1 MNKEVPMTRNAIP
14 LKRRSFLK
22 WSAAGLAGAA
32 VSPLSAGQPGD
43 FPAAAPAAQKKE
55 VIVRTLGR
63 TGLKLPVV
71 SLGVMNSNNT
81 DLIRAALDRGIV
93 MLDTAHGYQR
103 GTNEVVIGEVIK
115 GRPRD
120 SFIIATKVPAPGR
133 DRRTGAIPADAEA
146 GPFLEMFATSLKR
159 LGLEHVDILYQ
170 HNVLARDQALFEPVL
185 NALQKIRKEGRAR
198 FIGVTTH
205 GNEPEVIRAAI
216 EAKVHDV
223 VLTAYNFRQD
233 HRDEVRKAIAEAA
246 GAGIGIV
253 AMKTLAGAYWDKEKQ
268 QPINTKAALKW
279 ALNDTNVSTAIP
291 GMTTFDQL
299 EEDLAVMTDLILTEQ
314 ELGDLKM
321 EIQGGL
327 YCQHCR
333 QCLPGCRQ
341 GLPVPDLMRSYM
353 YAYGYRNPGLAQ
365 ELLSELDVPSDP
377 CRGCNTCTVKCAK
390 GFDVAG
396 RVKDIIRLKDVP
408 ADFFA

>member
-1 MNKEVPMTRNAIP
+1 MTTRSNR

-22 WSAAGLAGAA
+22 WSAAGLAGLA
-32 VSPLSAGQPGD
+32 VNPVSGSRPGEV
-43 FPAAAPAAQKKE
+43 PEAAPNPQKKD

-71 SLGVMNSNNT
+71 SMGVMNSDNPN
-81 DLIRAALDRGIV
+81 LIRAALDGGIV

-103 GTNEVVIGEVIK
+103 GRNEAIIGEVIK

-120 SFIIATKVPAPGR
+120 SFVLATKVPAPGR
-133 DRRTGAIPADAEA
+133 DRSTGAIPADARA
-146 GPFLEMFATSLKR
+146 DPFYEMFNLSLQR
-159 LGLEHVDILYQ
+159 LGLDYVDILYQ

-185 NALQKIRKEGRAR
+185 DALQKIKKEGKAR

-205 GNEPEVIRAAI
+205 GNEPEVIRAVV

-246 GAGIGIV
+246 RAGIGIV
-253 AMKTLAGAYWDKEKQ
+253 AMKTQAGAYWDKEKQ
-268 QPINTKAALKW
+268 QPINMKAALKW
-279 ALNDTNVSTAIP
+279 VLNDPNVTTAVP
-291 GMTTFDQL
+291 GMTAFDQL
-299 EEDLAVMTDLILTEQ
+299 EDDLTVLTDLALTEQ
-314 ELGDLKM
+314 ELKDLKVD
-321 EIQGGL
+321 IHGGL

-333 QCLPGCRQ
+333 QCLPGCRES
-341 GLPVPDLMRSYM
+341 LPIPDLMRSYM
-353 YAYGYRNPGLAQ
+353 YAYGYRNLGLAQ
-365 ELLSELDVPSDP
+365 DLLQELDVPSDA
-377 CRGCNTCTVKCAK
+377 CRSCGTCTVRCAK

-396 RVKDIIRLKDVP
+396 RIKDIIRLKDIP
-408 ADFFA
+408 AEFLA

>member
-1 MNKEVPMTRNAIP
+1 MPKNINP
-14 LKRRSFLK
+14 LNRRSFLK

-32 VSPLSAGQPGD
+32 VCPVSGMKTSSSRPTESGL
-43 FPAAAPAAQKKE
+43 QKKD

-71 SLGVMNSNNT
+71 SMGVMNSNSSN
-81 DLIRAALDRGIV
+81 LIRAALDRGIV

-120 SFIIATKVPAPGR
+120 SFVIATKVPAPER
-133 DRRTGAIPADAEA
+133 DRKTGAIPATAQA
-146 GPFLEMFATSLKR
+146 APFFEMFNTSLKR
-159 LGLEHVDILYQ
+159 LGLEYVDILYQ
-170 HNVLARDQALFEPVL
+170 HNVLAGDQVLFEPIL
-185 NALQKIRKEGRAR
+185 DALQKIKKEGKAR
-198 FIGVTTH
+198 FIGVSTH
-205 GNEPEVIRAAI
+205 GNEPEIIRTVVG
-216 EAKVHDV
+216 AKVHDV

-246 GAGIGIV
+246 AAGVGIV
-253 AMKTLAGAYWDKEKQ
+253 AMKTQAGAFWDKEKQ
-268 QPINTKAALKW
+268 HPINMKAALKW
-279 ALNDTNVSTAIP
+279 VLNDPNVTTAIP

-299 EEDLAVMTDLILTEQ
+299 EDDLAVMTDLTLTEQ
-314 ELGDLKM
+314 ELKDLKM
-321 EIQGGL
+321 DVQGGL
-327 YCQHCR
+327 YCQHCG
-333 QCLPGCRQ
+333 QCLPGCPQ

-365 ELLSELDVPSDP
+365 ELLKELNVPSSA
-377 CRGCNTCTVKCAK
+377 CQSCSACTVRCAK

-396 RVKDIIRLKDVP
+396 RIKDIVRLRDVP
-408 ADFFA
+408 PDFLA

>member
-1 MNKEVPMTRNAIP
+1 MTKNANP

-22 WSAAGLAGAA
+22 WSAAGLAGVA
-32 VSPLSAGQPGD
+32 VKSVSASQAGNYTEATSIP
-43 FPAAAPAAQKKE
+43 QKKD

-71 SLGVMNSNNT
+71 SMGVMNSDNPN
-81 DLIRAALDRGIV
+81 LIRAALDGGIV

-103 GTNEVVIGEVIK
+103 GKNEVIIGEVIK
-115 GRPRD
+115 GRPRH

-133 DRRTGAIPADAEA
+133 DRRTGAIPADAQAE
-146 GPFLEMFATSLKR
+146 PFFEQFDTSLRR
-159 LGLEHVDILYQ
+159 LGLEYVDILYQ

-185 NALQKIRKEGRAR
+185 DALQKIKKEGKAR
-198 FIGVTTH
+198 FIGLTTH
-205 GNEPEVIRAAI
+205 GNEPEVIRAVA

-233 HRDEVRKAIAEAA
+233 HRDEVRKAIAEATH
-246 GAGIGIV
+246 AGIGIV
-253 AMKTLAGAYWDKEKQ
+253 AMKTQAGAYWDKEKQ
-268 QPINTKAALKW
+268 QPINMKAALKW
-279 ALNDTNVSTAIP
+279 ALNDPNVTTAIP

-299 EEDLAVMTDLILTEQ
+299 EEDLAVMTDLTLTEQ
-314 ELGDLKM
+314 DLKDLRM
-321 EIQGGL
+321 EIHGGL

-333 QCLPGCRQ
+333 QCLPGCRE

-365 ELLSELDVPSDP
+365 DLLQELDVPSGA
-377 CRGCNTCTVKCAK
+377 CRSCSICTVSCAK

-396 RVKDIIRLKDVP
+396 RIKDIIRLKDVP
-408 ADFFA
+408 AEFFA